1 MAETTPFPIKVVA
14 THGGF
19 RTFVAFLSA
28 MFIFLIVF
36 LVGIVAGV
44 SALAASIAD
53 DGVVKSV
60 VVQEGS
66 QSTIAVLDISGV
78 IDGSN
83 AEYAKQAIK
92 DIIQNNNVRAVVL
105 RVDSPGGSVTASD
118 EIWHSLQ
125 QIKEANIPLIASYGG
140 VAASGGYY
148 ISCNA
153 DYIVAQ
159 ETTITGS
166 IGVIANIMTFQD
178 LLEKIGVKPITL
190 IAKDSPEKS
199 VANDVY
205 RNWTVKDKQ
214 QVKDILDAMYSVF
227 YSRVKQGRSHVITD
241 AKKLEDVANGSAY
254 TSQQALKNGLIDS
267 VGYLDDAVTI
277 AQQRAGL
284 TNETP
289 TVLRFSRNTPKLGGM
304 FGAQTNSPSI
314 SDVKTMIQEFS
325 MPKLMYLYNQ

>member
-1 MAETTPFPIKVVA
+1 
-14 THGGF
+14 
-19 RTFVAFLSA
+19 
-28 MFIFLIVF
+28 
-36 LVGIVAGV
+36 
-44 SALAASIAD
+44 
-53 DGVVKSV
+53 
-60 VVQEGS
+60 
-66 QSTIAVLDISGV
+66 
-78 IDGSN
+78 
-83 AEYAKQAIK
+83 
-92 DIIQNNNVRAVVL
+92 
-105 RVDSPGGSVTASD
+105 
-118 EIWHSLQ
+118 
-125 QIKEANIPLIASYGG
+125 
-140 VAASGGYY
+140 
-148 ISCNA
+148 
-153 DYIVAQ
+153 
-159 ETTITGS
+159 
-166 IGVIANIMTFQD
+166 MTFQD

-289 TVLRFSRNTPKLGGM
+289 TVLRFSRNTPKFGGM